1 MDRPVAAR
9 ISALSHSLRHVMAF
23 MEESSFG
30 ERSNDPNLNNFA
42 LGNPND
48 MPLKAFVNA
57 LKTAAEP
64 QNKDWFGYKLSEPQA
79 QEVVAEALRKELGV
93 PFEPDD
99 IAMTTGAF
107 AALAVA
113 LQVVVDPGD
122 EVIINLPPW
131 FFYEGMVVQAGGV
144 PIKVAVDR
152 ETFDLD
158 LDAIAASITP
168 RTRAIIVNSPNNPT
182 GRIYP
187 LEVLEGL
194 TAILSEASERYGSPI
209 YLISDEPYRRVV
221 FDGASFTSPLA
232 LYPYAM
238 MAYSYGKILLTPGQR
253 LGYLALP
260 PTMPNRELLRAAI
273 QTVQITT
280 GFLFPNALLQHA
292 IADLEAM
299 SIDLERLEHKRDW
312 MVGAL
317 REIGY
322 EVHVPQGTFYLLSRS
337 PWSDDWAFVR
347 LLLEH
352 DILCLPGRV
361 LEFPGFFRI
370 SLTAS
375 EEMIERS
382 LAGFAEAYEYAQTHA
397 APDSEVVTG
406 VV

>member
-23 MEESSFG
+23 MEESSFS
-30 ERSNDPNLNNFA
+30 ERSSDPNLNNFA

-48 MPLKAFVNA
+48 MPLGAFVNA

-64 QNKDWFGYKLSEPQA
+64 QNKDWFGYKMSEPQT
-79 QEVVAEALRKELGV
+79 QEVVAEALRKELGI

-99 IAMTTGAF
+99 IAMTNGAF
-107 AALAVA
+107 AALAIA

-144 PIKVAVDR
+144 PVKVAVDR

-158 LDAIAASITP
+158 LDAIEASITP

-187 LEVLEGL
+187 PEVLERL
-194 TAILSEASERYGSPI
+194 AAILSEASERYGRPI
-209 YLISDEPYRRVV
+209 YLISDEPYRRVA
-221 FDGASFTSPLA
+221 FDGTSFTSPLA

-238 MAYSYGKILLTPGQR
+238 MTYSYGKILLTPGQR
-253 LGYLALP
+253 VGYLALP

-273 QTVQITT
+273 QAVQITT

-292 IADLEAM
+292 IAELETM
-299 SIDLERLEHKRDW
+299 SIDLDRLEHKRDW
-312 MVGAL
+312 MVGGL

-322 EVHVPQGTFYLLSRS
+322 EVHVPQGTFYLLTRS
-337 PWSDDWAFVR
+337 PWNDDWAFVSM
-347 LLLEH
+347 LLEH

-382 LAGFAEAYEYAQTHA
+382 LPGFAAAYEYAQTHA
-397 APDSEVVTG
+397 APDSEVATG